1 MVFGFLKRGQKDW
14 RESESEDW
22 NEPKFRCERLCTT
35 PKLLEK
41 LGNTAKDPTPNT
53 CVTVCGTSGL
63 DACTDACQRTACAN
77 AHHVPAW
84 NDACLQRCASECMK
98 LQRSR

>member
-1 MVFGFLKRGQKDW
+1 MHVTRWAEFPPVAHEP

-41 LGNTAKDPTPNT
+41 LGNTAKVSHLTHVKRAPLFLEHAQPQKDRKGYKIRKASR
-53 CVTVCGTSGL
+53 TVC
-63 DACTDACQRTACAN
+63 
-77 AHHVPAW
+77 
-84 NDACLQRCASECMK
+84 
-98 LQRSR
+98 